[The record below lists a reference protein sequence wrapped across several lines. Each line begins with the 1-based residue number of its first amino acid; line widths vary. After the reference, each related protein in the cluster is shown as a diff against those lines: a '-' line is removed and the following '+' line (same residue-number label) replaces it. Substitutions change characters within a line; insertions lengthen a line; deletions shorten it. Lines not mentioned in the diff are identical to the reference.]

1 MAKANAY
8 MNDYNLSFGNTKVN
22 FNDFYHQDQGTFDY
36 NPTSHSLIQDM
47 DSLMYTQQPGPN
59 DTTLT
64 DMVTAAPGMVYLNQN
79 EQGVYTSPNSDM
91 VGSCT
96 TSAQNTLPTMTGSSS
111 SSTME
116 SDTTNMIMTAS
127 TSVTTS
133 TSTSTSSPPPSS
145 TWTPSASPSSTSSAS
160 LACMNGPLLLPVSS
174 STSSN
179 DPSFLSSLSPSLSM
193 GTSVDAMNYIS
204 NNHNNTTTTGQQQQ
218 QQQQQSSDAYPSP
231 MPTYHQ
237 QHHSASNDH
246 MFSPTFMPSSS
257 HRSSLISIK
266 SPRTTASLPT
276 MTTSTSAPTAMMSTN
291 DAQTPSSEFQH
302 SMDFKLSPQP
312 IHETEK
318 DQDSLPM
325 DHSQTQSNVPTST
338 NTEIRR
344 QIHIQSEQKRRAQ
357 IKDGFEDLRN
367 ELPSCLNKKMS
378 KVALL
383 QRTVQH
389 IQHLKST
396 QITILGELERLMN
409 ENEHLKKFQE
419 NVIQRPGSVKSYQN
433 PNSM

>member
-1 MAKANAY
+1 MIFTIK
-8 MNDYNLSFGNTKVN
+8 SF
-22 FNDFYHQDQGTFDY
+22 FILLDQGTFDY
-36 NPTSHSLIQDM
+36 NPTSHSLIEDM
-47 DSLMYTQQPGPN
+47 DSLMYTQQPGSN
-59 DTTLT
+59 DTALT
-64 DMVTAAPGMVYLNQN
+64 GMVTAAPGTVYLNQN

-127 TSVTTS
+127 NSVTTS
-133 TSTSTSSPPPSS
+133 TSMSTSSPPPSS

-160 LACMNGPLLLPVSS
+160 LACMNASLLLPGS
-174 STSSN
+174 STTSSSN
-179 DPSFLSSLSPSLSM
+179 DASFLTSLSPSLPM
-193 GTSVDAMNYIS
+193 TTNVDAMNYIS
-204 NNHNNTTTTGQQQQ
+204 NNHNTNANNSTGPQQQQ
-218 QQQQQSSDAYPSP
+218 QPLDAHQTKSLDYPSP

-237 QHHSASNDH
+237 QHHSISNDH

-257 HRSSLISIK
+257 HRSSLTSIT
-266 SPRTTASLPT
+266 SPQTTSLPT

-318 DQDSLPM
+318 DQDSLSIN
-325 DHSQTQSNVPTST
+325 HSQTQSSNVPNTT